1 MALTGQEYKLSSVL
15 KIHNLFVSEYFFDE
29 FIEEFAFFSYLSFV
43 CCSAFIL
50 RIPDSSSV
58 RTQQVSQFYLKRD
71 DLC

>member
-1 MALTGQEYKLSSVL
+1 MAFPGREYEFSSVL

-43 CCSAFIL
+43 CLSAFIL

-71 DLC
+71 NLS